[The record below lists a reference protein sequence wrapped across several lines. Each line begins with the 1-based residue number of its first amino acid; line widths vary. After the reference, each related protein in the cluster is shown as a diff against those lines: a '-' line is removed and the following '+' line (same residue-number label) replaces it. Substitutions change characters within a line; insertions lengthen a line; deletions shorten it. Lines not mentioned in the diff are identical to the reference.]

1 MNTRSVLSAR
11 ILEELNEISTAAKR
25 VKMAWRKA
33 IDKNDDLYFD
43 SVALNLH
50 SFYSM
55 CLNIPNIRPPVI
67 SCKLK
72 NDLQDYRSFR
82 HLVRNIH
89 TYNINPEK
97 IKPLVQKLPSL
108 LKCIN
113 KDLKLF
119 NKFLQTI

>member
-33 IDKNDDLYFD
+33 IDKND
-43 SVALNLH
+43 
-50 SFYSM
+50 
-55 CLNIPNIRPPVI
+55 
-67 SCKLK
+67 
-72 NDLQDYRSFR
+72 LQDYRSFR
-82 HLVRNIH
+82 HLVRNIY
-89 TYNINPEK
+89 TYNNNPEK